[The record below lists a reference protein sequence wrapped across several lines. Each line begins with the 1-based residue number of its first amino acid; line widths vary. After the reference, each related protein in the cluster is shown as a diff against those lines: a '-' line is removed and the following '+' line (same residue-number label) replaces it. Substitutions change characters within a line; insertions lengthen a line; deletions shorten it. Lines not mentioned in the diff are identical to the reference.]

1 MKPHAVAC
9 SVLLLCYPLTRTLPP
24 PVPFCPAPWLL
35 LSDADHFG
43 PSLDY
48 VKPCSDE
55 DTRQEEIEHNLNLLL
70 QGLASYYED
79 RL

>member
-1 MKPHAVAC
+1 MSYAIHSTIPI
-9 SVLLLCYPLTRTLPP
+9 LPP
-24 PVPFCPAPWLL
+24 AARAVP
-35 LSDADHFG
+35 SDADHFG

-48 VKPCSDE
+48 VKACSDE
-55 DTRQEEIEHNLNLLL
+55 NTREEEIEHNLNLLL